1 MISLLAA
8 ESNTSF
14 WGQYGIWIVLIV
26 LLIALMIF
34 STIRRKKYD
43 GQVQNMIDNLK
54 VGDAVKT
61 YSGFYGKIVS
71 IRQTTDGKVVLI
83 EMGEGNRK
91 GYIEADINAIMCID
105 KKEDVVYDSDGNII
119 MPNTEENIQS
129 VPAAQQEEQNEERVS
144 TADKLRAKKD
154 KKKDKKAQETTE
166 QQVQEETAKEQTEE
180 VVDLDEKKE

>member
-1 MISLLAA
+1 MFSLLAA
-8 ESNTSF
+8 EGNTSF

-43 GQVQNMIDNLK
+43 GQVQNLLDNLK
-54 VGDAVKT
+54 VGDLVKT

-91 GYIEADINAIMCID
+91 GYIEADINAIMCLD
-105 KKEDVVYDSDGNII
+105 KKEDVVYDTDGNVVV
-119 MPNTEENIQS
+119 PNQDNTTKPVEQAEE
-129 VPAAQQEEQNEERVS
+129 AERVS

-154 KKKDKKAQETTE
+154 KKAKKDANIDEATVDADKVDDVEKPTE
-166 QQVQEETAKEQTEE
+166 
-180 VVDLDEKKE
+180 